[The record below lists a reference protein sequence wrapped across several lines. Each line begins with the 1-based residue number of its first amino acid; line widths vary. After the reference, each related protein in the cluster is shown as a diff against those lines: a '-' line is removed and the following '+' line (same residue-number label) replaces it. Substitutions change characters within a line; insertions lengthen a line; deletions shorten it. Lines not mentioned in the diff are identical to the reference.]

1 MILASAHLIGYRSPV
16 APDTNPTLQDTGPW
30 NARTKRMK
38 ILVISLYYEPDLCQ
52 GNGPLVRA
60 LCDDWAAAGH
70 EVSVVTSF
78 PHYNCDAVWPEY
90 QGKLWQHDRVG
101 WVNVLRSYIYVSAR
115 KSGLARM
122 LNYLSFNVSS
132 TLAGLS
138 VSKPDVIFVLS
149 PPLTIGLTAYLVGKL
164 KGVPYCYNVQ
174 DIWPEAAVR
183 LGMLQGER
191 TIRFWE
197 WVERFIYQRARRIF
211 AISEE
216 FTENLQGKG
225 VPAAK
230 IEVIPNFVDTDF
242 IRPLPRQNAFGAR
255 HGLNDKFVVLYA
267 GNVGLSQGLEVVLE
281 AAELL
286 RNQPEVLFQI
296 VGAGSSKADLV
307 AEAERRQLS
316 NVQFLPL
323 QAEAD
328 VPELYAA
335 CDVAL
340 IPLRRGLAQN
350 SVPCKTYSIMSS
362 ARPYIASVDEGSNV
376 WKLTERANCG
386 VCVPPENARALAEA
400 VLELKADRKRRQL
413 MGVNGRAFVEWQFA
427 REVVTQRYRRALEE
441 LVEPHRVRV
450 QERMS
455 LETRAAGSR
464 GQAPP
469 AIEAVEMEVE

>member
-1 MILASAHLIGYRSPV
+1 
-16 APDTNPTLQDTGPW
+16 
-30 NARTKRMK
+30 MK

-90 QGKLWQHDRVG
+90 QGKLWERDRVG
-101 WVNVLRSYIYVSAR
+101 LVNVLRSYIYVSAR

-122 LNYLSFNVSS
+122 LNYFSFNLSS

-138 VSKPDVIFVLS
+138 VSQPDVIFVLS
-149 PPLTIGLTAYLVGKL
+149 PPLTIGLTAYLVSKL

-183 LGMLQGER
+183 LGMLRGEY

-197 WVERFIYQRARRIF
+197 RVERFIYRRAQRIF
-211 AISEE
+211 AISDE
-216 FTENLQGKG
+216 FSENLQGKG
-225 VPAAK
+225 IAAAK
-230 IEVIPNFVDTDF
+230 IEVIPNFVDTGF
-242 IRPLPRQNAFGAR
+242 VRPLPRQNAFAVR

-286 RNQPEVLFQI
+286 RHQPEVLFQI
-296 VGAGSSKADLV
+296 VGAGSSKANLM
-307 AEAERRQLS
+307 AEAERRQLP

-328 VPELYAA
+328 VPELYAS

-376 WKLTERANCG
+376 WKLTEHAGCG
-386 VCVPPENARALAEA
+386 VCIPPENAQALADA
-400 VLELKADRKRRQL
+400 VMELKADRKRRQL

-427 REVVTQRYRRALEE
+427 RQVVTQRYRQALED
-441 LVEPHRVRV
+441 LVEPQRAHVP
-450 QERMS
+450 ERMS
-455 LETRAAGSR
+455 METRATGPR
-464 GQAPP
+464 GQSSPT
-469 AIEAVEMEVE
+469 IEAVNVEVE